1 MKICGIVQSGV
12 GKGAFFTQVD
22 WVVKQCEDQ
31 LGFRPFPGTLNVQ
44 ICEEDLGKVAGFLS
58 STDGELVPDD
68 PQFCTA
74 RIKKMFVNNT
84 PAAVVLPSEDV
95 KVHNSRV
102 MEIIAA
108 QNLKQLLGIGDG
120 DKVILSD

>member
-1 MKICGIVQSGV
+1 MKICGVVQSGV

-22 WVVKQCEDQ
+22 WVVKQCKDL

-44 ICEEDLGKVAGFLS
+44 ICEKDLDKVAGFLS

-74 RIKKMFVNNT
+74 RIKKMFVNNM

-108 QNLKQLLGIGDG
+108 KNLKQLLGIGDG